1 MASSDIFTVVLP
13 MRESRAVAISGMS
26 EIRSAR
32 EGTCRGRAPSEVP
45 VGGGRVY
52 FGRNVVVTQPSAGRF
67 VGLSATCTHQGREVG
82 GVSGGVVECGY
93 HGSLFAIADGS
104 VVQGPATKA
113 LAPRPVEVRDGDLHL
128 A

>member
-1 MASSDIFTVVLP
+1 MATGAPTAPATGSPTAGPSPTAVPPSSYLGPT
-13 MRESRAVAISGMS
+13 
-26 EIRSAR
+26 
-32 EGTCRGRAPSEVP
+32 SEVP